1 MPFMKIRGLLYAKSQ
16 LLHWLPPPHVG
27 GDLDD
32 LEKQLGADP
41 MRHQVVNIMQHSA
54 KSFLIHLANAD
65 QVEAFMAQGLTFRGH
80 LLVM

>member
-1 MPFMKIRGLLYAKSQ
+1 MRNPSSCTGYPP
-16 LLHWLPPPHVG
+16 PPPHVG

-65 QVEAFMAQGLTFRGH
+65 QIEAFMAQGLTFRGH